1 MPAKISDQHNE
12 SVTSSVVMPRPR
24 QLRYSEDEPNTSS
37 PNNVVSTVR
46 LMWSVSIRK
55 LPYRMRYASSAPPT
69 IISGSA
75 MRLIAPVAIVNL
87 LAVLSGAVVSSDLI
101 GISSMVVP
109 RHPCVFPAEPEGRF
123 DVASQHRALQVFSL
137 CFFD

>member
-24 QLRYSEDEPNTSS
+24 QLRYSEDEANTSS
-37 PNNVVSTVR
+37 PDNVGSTVR

-75 MRLIAPVAIVNL
+75 ARLTTPVAAVNL
-87 LAVLSGAVVSSDLI
+87 LAVRSGAVVSSDLI
-101 GISSMVVP
+101 GMSSMVVP
-109 RHPCVFPAEPEGRF
+109 LHPCG
-123 DVASQHRALQVFSL
+123 FSGEAGGEV
-137 CFFD
+137 